1 MTPLTAQARYE
12 YAWRRTHRPL
22 RRFRREGT
30 VRAYCLYYRKG
41 DTLDTASIRDR

>member
-30 VRAYCLYYRKG
+30 VRAYWWTQEDSRWW
-41 DTLDTASIRDR
+41 AN